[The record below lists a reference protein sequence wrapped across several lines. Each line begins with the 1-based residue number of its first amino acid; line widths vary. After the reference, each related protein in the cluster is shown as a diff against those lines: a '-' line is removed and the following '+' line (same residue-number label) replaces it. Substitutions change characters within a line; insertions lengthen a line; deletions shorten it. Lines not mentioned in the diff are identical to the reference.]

1 MKEAVQENWG
11 LFSRDRNLHTYF
23 FQKVWSPSI
32 DNYKLIHR
40 GSSWESIPKPPP
52 LGCAGQQA
60 RHSSLWAVCLGRV
73 KQVGR
78 KKKSRSEDRIQRQQG
93 LELVDHTF

>member
-32 DNYKLIHR
+32 DNYKLIHK
-40 GSSWESIPKPPP
+40 GSSWESIPKPWV
-52 LGCAGQQA
+52 CWAAGKVFY
-60 RHSSLWAVCLGRV
+60 SSLWAVSLGRA

-78 KKKSRSEDRIQRQQG
+78 GKKRA
-93 LELVDHTF
+93 